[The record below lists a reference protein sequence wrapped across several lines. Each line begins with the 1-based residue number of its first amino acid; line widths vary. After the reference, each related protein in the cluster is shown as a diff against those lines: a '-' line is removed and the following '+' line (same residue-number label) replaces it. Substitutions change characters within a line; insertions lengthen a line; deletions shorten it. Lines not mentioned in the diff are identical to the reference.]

1 MSYFQ
6 VNDKCNGCLACVQNC
21 PANALKSV
29 EESEK
34 RTLLHNMARCAR
46 CGNCWRVCPREAI
59 EFQHIL
65 KNEWDEVITLDLLL
79 CEVCGEP
86 IYTPEFGETL
96 SEKLDEKVQTLCPR
110 HKEALSLL
118 ARAHF
123 PGEEKQAGK
132 RQI

>member
-29 EESEK
+29 DQDEK
-34 RTLLHNMARCAR
+34 RALLHNMARCAR
-46 CGNCWRVCPREAI
+46 CGNCWRVCPREAV

-65 KNEWDEVITLDLLL
+65 KNEWDEVISLDLLL

-86 IYTPEFGETL
+86 IYTPEFNEVL
-96 SEKLDEKVQTLCPR
+96 SEKLDDNIPPLCPR
-110 HKEALSLL
+110 HKEALTLL
-118 ARAHF
+118 ARAHNLHQYSNF
-123 PGEEKQAGK
+123 
-132 RQI
+132 